1 MADRYQVI
9 ASEGQFQPG
18 SDGKVLA
25 NKLGI
30 VDPDE
35 MDDLESQLLEDLYE
49 SVLWHD
55 FPDRQLL
62 VSDLK
67 TWHRRWL
74 GNVYAWAGDE
84 RSVNLSKGDFHFAA
98 AAQVGRLLGKF
109 EDECLGRYTPCH
121 GLDEQTLIDA
131 IAVTHVEFILIHPF
145 REGNG
150 RLSRLLADVMAVQ
163 AGRDLM
169 DYSGWEADRDGYF
182 AAIQYGMAGDYDPM
196 RSYVREAL
204 SARDW

>member
-1 MADRYQVI
+1 MTDRYQI
-9 ASEGQFQPG
+9 SGTEGQFEPG
-18 SDGKVLA
+18 SDDKVLA

-49 SVLWHD
+49 SVLWRD
-55 FPDRQLL
+55 FPDRRLQ

-74 GNVYAWAGDE
+74 GNVYIWAGEE

-98 AAQVGRLLGKF
+98 AAQIGRLLGEF
-109 EDECLGRYTPCH
+109 EDGCLGRYTPCQ
-121 GLDEQTLIDA
+121 GLSEEALIDA

-163 AGRDLM
+163 AGRDPM
-169 DYSGWEADRDGYF
+169 DYSAWEADRDGYF
-182 AAIQYGMAGDYDPM
+182 AAIQHGLTENYGPM
-196 RSYVREAL
+196 CSYVRQAL
-204 SARDW
+204 SA